1 MPTLFIVQPVII
13 VISARGT
20 FATLNKWDF
29 GPFWVSHCIRSIYML
44 CYGLDILS
52 WFLIYK
58 MNSIDFIV
66 EIKSI
71 FETMLESLTLDNSS
85 VYWIYFLNFISHL
98 PAIVLRFVNMIYIE
112 RI

>member
-1 MPTLFIVQPVII
+1 MP
-13 VISARGT
+13 SGT

-66 EIKSI
+66 EIESI
-71 FETMLESLTLDNSS
+71 FETMFESLTLDNSS

-98 PAIVLRFVNMIYIE
+98 PAIVLRFVNVIYIG
-112 RI
+112 RIWRTYAV